1 MKRIILMAI
10 TVIFVVISF
19 SFLVL
24 ADEMTPK
31 SVADVLLEIRQEQG
45 IGSTDPIDVDKV
57 SDAKLE
63 ELGDSVMEA
72 IIGNSAMHDQMDIN
86 LGGDGSAT
94 LTAFHIR
101 LGYNYLSGYPV
112 GMMNLMSGGM
122 MNNYQ
127 GGMMNNGKVGMM
139 GSYQV
144 GKLSA
149 FDQNSSINDTVDWAG
164 IVVGVLFFVSL
175 TLNIILVIK
184 VSKVSQKPRS

>member
-1 MKRIILMAI
+1 MKRIILLAI
-10 TVIFVVISF
+10 MVIFVVMSF

-31 SVADVLLEIRQEQG
+31 SVADVLSEIRQEQG

-72 IIGNSAMHDQMDIN
+72 IIGSSAMHDQMDIN

-94 LTAFHIR
+94 LTAFHIK

-149 FDQNSSINDTVDWAG
+149 FDQNSSPMDTIGWGG
-164 IVVGVLFFVSL
+164 IVFGVLFFISL
-175 TLNIILVIK
+175 IFNVILVIR
-184 VSKVSQKPRS
+184 VSQKPRN